1 MADIQYYGT
10 GRRKNAVARV
20 YVRPG
25 KGEITINRRE
35 FANYFPNEALQMI
48 IRQPLSLTETTGKF
62 DILVNVGGGGI
73 AGQAG
78 AVRHGITRA
87 LLEYNADL
95 RPVLKK
101 AGLIT
106 RDPRKKERKK
116 YGQKGARARF
126 QFSKR

>member
-10 GRRKNAVARV
+10 GRRKTSTARV
-20 YVRPG
+20 YLRPG
-25 KGEITINRRE
+25 NGEFLVNRRG
-35 FANYFPNEALQMI
+35 FDNYFPNEALRMI
-48 IRQPLSLTETTGKF
+48 IFQPLRLTDSVGKF
-62 DILVNVGGGGI
+62 NILVNVKGGGT

-95 RPVLKK
+95 RSVLKK

-106 RDPRKKERKK
+106 RDPRKVERKK
-116 YGQKGARARF
+116 YGQKGARGRF